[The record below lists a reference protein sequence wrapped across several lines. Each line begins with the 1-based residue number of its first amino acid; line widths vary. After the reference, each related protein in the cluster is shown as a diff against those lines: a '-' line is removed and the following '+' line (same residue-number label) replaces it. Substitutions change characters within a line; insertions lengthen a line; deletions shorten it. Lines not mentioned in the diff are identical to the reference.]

1 MTGIKDIM
9 NKLDKFPKI
18 YCASLFESK
27 DRRKNFKN
35 QFLKYNIG
43 DINFLLSER
52 QLENDP
58 SVSGELTF
66 LLNLG
71 TIGASVSHLK
81 MVKKWYDETNEP
93 YAFFCEDDLSL
104 QTVQYWNFNWN
115 NFLIELPDNWDCIQ
129 LMCIGKNLNS
139 IKFRRRCWDDWSVGA
154 YLISRKYAK
163 ILIDSFIS
171 NEKFLLQFPDQ
182 SNWAPLA
189 ENLIYYS
196 PRSVV
201 DQMHHEIVYN
211 VYTFPLFVED
221 IKFNSTF
228 DETTDQ
234 KEHHIESYHL
244 MIEWW
249 KNTGKNL
256 TLKELLNK

>member
-1 MTGIKDIM
+1 M

-18 YCASLFESK
+18 YCASLFESE

-35 QFLKYNIG
+35 QFLKYNIE

-52 QLENDP
+52 QFEDDP

-71 TIGASVSHLK
+71 TIGATVSHLK
-81 MVKKWYDETNEP
+81 MIKKWYDETNEP

-139 IKFRRRCWDDWSVGA
+139 IKFRRRYWDDWSVGA

-171 NEKFLLQFPDQ
+171 NEKFLLEYPEEHY
-182 SNWAPLA
+182 WAPLA
-189 ENLIYYS
+189 ENLIYYA
-196 PRSVV
+196 PRSVI
-201 DQMHHEIVYN
+201 DQNILYN
-211 VYTFPLFVED
+211 VYTFPFFVEA
-221 IKFNSTF
+221 IEFISTF
-228 DETTDQ
+228 HGKSLEEKY
-234 KEHHIESYHL
+234 KEDHLESHIEVL
-244 MIEWW
+244 KWW
-249 KNTGKNL
+249 KNIGKDL

>member
-1 MTGIKDIM
+1 M

-18 YCASLFESK
+18 YCASLFESE

-35 QFLKYNIG
+35 EFLKYNIKN
-43 DINFLLSER
+43 INFLLSER

-71 TIGASVSHLK
+71 TIGAAVSHLK

-104 QTVQYWNFNWN
+104 ETVQYWNFNWSD
-115 NFLIELPDNWDCIQ
+115 FLIELPENWDCIQ
-129 LMCIGKNLNS
+129 LMCIGKNLNP
-139 IKFRRRCWDDWSVGA
+139 IELRRRYWDDWSVGA

-171 NEKFLLQFPDQ
+171 NQKFLLEYPEKDD
-182 SNWAPLA
+182 WAPLA

-196 PRSVV
+196 PRSVI
-201 DQMHHEIVYN
+201 DQNIVYN
-211 VYTFPLFVED
+211 VYTFPLFVES
-221 IKFNSTF
+221 IEFISTF
-228 DETTDQ
+228 HGKSLEEKYKDD
-234 KEHHIESYHL
+234 HLESY
-244 MIEWW
+244 IEVLKWW
-249 KNTGKNL
+249 KNIGKDLN
-256 TLKELLNK
+256 LKELLNK

>member
-1 MTGIKDIM
+1 M
-9 NKLDKFPKI
+9 NKLNNFPTI
-18 YCASLFESK
+18 YCASLSESK
-27 DRRKNFKN
+27 DRRENVKNS
-35 QFLKYNIG
+35 FLTYGIE

-58 SVSGELTF
+58 SVSGELTH
-66 LLNLG
+66 LLDLG
-71 TIGASVSHLK
+71 TIGAAASHLK
-81 MVKKWYDETNEP
+81 MIKKWYDETNEP

-115 NFLIELPDNWDCIQ
+115 DFLIELPDNWDCIQ

-139 IKFRRRCWDDWSVGA
+139 IELRRRYWDDWSVGA

-171 NEKFLLQFPDQ
+171 NGKFLLEYPEKDD
-182 SNWAPLA
+182 WAPLA
-189 ENLIYYS
+189 ENLVYYS

-201 DQMHHEIVYN
+201 DQMHHEIVYD
-211 VYTFPLFVED
+211 VYTFPLFVES
-221 IKFNSTF
+221 IEFISTF
-228 DETTDQ
+228 HGRSSVEKY
-234 KEHHIESYHL
+234 KEHHFESY
-244 MIEWW
+244 IEVLKWW

-256 TLKELLNK
+256 TLKQLLNK